1 MSREEAS
8 AAVPQSPP
16 ADSFGVVIK
25 DALFIAGKDLRV
37 EWRSK
42 EILLTMGY
50 FGFLVVLI
58 FSFAFFRDQKTVS
71 SVAAGIM
78 WVAVAFSGTLG
89 LGRAFEREREG
100 DCIRALLL
108 SPVARPAIYL
118 GKAMGLFLF
127 MLVVEVVVVP
137 SVIFFFNVP
146 EGATFGMGR
155 TWRLAICILLGTLGY
170 SIVGT
175 LLAAMLLRAH
185 AKDVLLAIVFYPII
199 LPVLVI
205 GVKATTAL
213 FEPEMALDQFGVF
226 LKVLLVF
233 DVVFLVAS
241 LWMFEALLLD

>member
-1 MSREEAS
+1 VSREEAS
-8 AAVPQSPP
+8 VALPEME
-16 ADSFGVVIK
+16 DGILTVVK

-58 FSFAFFRDQKTVS
+58 FSFAFFRDQRTVS
-71 SVAAGIM
+71 SVAAGIL

-127 MLVVEVVVVP
+127 MVVVELVVVP
-137 SVIFFFNVP
+137 AVIFFFNVP
-146 EGATFGMGR
+146 EGADFGMGR
-155 TWRLAICILLGTLGY
+155 FWRLSLCVLLGTIGY
-170 SIVGT
+170 AIIGT

-185 AKDVLLAIVFYPII
+185 AKDVLLAIIFYPII
-199 LPVLVI
+199 LPVLVV

-213 FEPEMALDQFGVF
+213 FEPEMELAQYGLL
-226 LKVLLVF
+226 LKVLLTF
-233 DVVFLVAS
+233 DVIFLVAS
-241 LWMFEALLLD
+241 LWMFEALLMD